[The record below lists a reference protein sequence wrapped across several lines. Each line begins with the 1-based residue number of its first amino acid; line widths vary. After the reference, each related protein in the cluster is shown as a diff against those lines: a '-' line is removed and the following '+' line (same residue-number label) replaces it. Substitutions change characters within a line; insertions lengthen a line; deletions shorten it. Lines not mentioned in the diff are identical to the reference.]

1 MTEEQEDAVKIFFW
15 TIIAIAISFCII
27 NLVWYWG
34 VKTRYDDAIHDLN
47 KAESTG
53 QMNQT
58 EQVDGICEIV
68 EDGYRYRV
76 YDTKYLKSTGF
87 ACVCADTGWMN
98 DEEKPERITAEDG
111 TNVVLNIGF
120 KVFSRYSFQVD
131 IESVDENY
139 QIDVDKYGKL
149 VANKYEDPQFIKE
162 MNTILD
168 QNREEI
174 DRLLCL
180 ADDKWNIR

>member
-1 MTEEQEDAVKIFFW
+1 MTDKQEEIVKILFW
-15 TIIAIAISFCII
+15 TMIAIVASFCMI
-27 NLVWYWG
+27 NLAWYWG
-34 VKTRYDDAIHDLN
+34 VKTRYDDAIHDLHM
-47 KAESTG
+47 ADS
-53 QMNQT
+53 T
-58 EQVDGICEIV
+58 EQTNETELEDGMCEIA

-98 DEEKPERITAEDG
+98 EEEKPQQITAEDG

-131 IESVDENY
+131 IENVDGKY
-139 QIDVDKYGKL
+139 QIPVDKNGKL
-149 VANKYEDPQFIKE
+149 VAEVFEDSNYVKE

-174 DRLLCL
+174 DYLFSL
-180 ADDKWNIR
+180 ANDKWNIR